1 MSSEPP
7 WFSGDDVIHLQGLLV
22 FAGSAALA
30 AAPGASVTPVFH
42 RAADRAPLTAAVGR
56 HLLAVF
62 LAEGIEA
69 QAAQLLQVVAENEA
83 VGVVT

>member
-1 MSSEPP
+1 
-7 WFSGDDVIHLQGLLV
+7 
-22 FAGSAALA
+22 
-30 AAPGASVTPVFH
+30 
-42 RAADRAPLTAAVGR
+42 VGR